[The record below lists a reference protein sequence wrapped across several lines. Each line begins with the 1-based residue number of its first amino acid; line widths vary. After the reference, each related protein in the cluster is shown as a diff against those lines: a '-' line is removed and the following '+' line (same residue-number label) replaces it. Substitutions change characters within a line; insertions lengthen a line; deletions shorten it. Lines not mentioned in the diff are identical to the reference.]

1 MKNHMQFL
9 KKWDILYVY
18 MCVSEKDK
26 ISYHFTFNN

>member
-9 KKWDILYVY
+9 KKWDILCVY